1 MSDSEKIESLLKQ
14 NEVIVKSFTEIML
27 RISALEIALI
37 DSGLVSKEKLQ
48 ESLEKYGSKL
58 IEVMQDIAKQNK

>member
-1 MSDSEKIESLLKQ
+1 MSEQEQIESLLKQ

-37 DSGLVSKEKLQ
+37 DNGIVSKEKLQ